1 MPAAPSESLVAPRA
15 LVSIH
20 DVMPET
26 REQVSRIL
34 ALLPQSPQAV
44 TLLVVPGRNWQTAD
58 LDWLH
63 QLQQQGYPL
72 AGHGWLHRCDPP
84 ISLYHRVHSLLLSR
98 RVAEHLSLSA
108 SGIDTLIRNCHQW
121 FLDQGLQPCELYV
134 PPAWAMGAISRAQLA
149 DMPFRL
155 FETLTGVFDARAQR
169 MHSLPLAGFEA
180 DTPLREWFLRGVNH
194 VNWRRACHTG
204 QPLRLGI
211 HPDDLSLRLGHRVI
225 PMSEAVSASL
235 TYPDMA
241 RGYPAVTAS
250 G

>member
-72 AGHGWLHRCDPP
+72 AGHGWLHRCGPP

-235 TYPDMA
+235 TYTDMA

>member
-108 SGIDTLIRNCHQW
+108 SGIDALIRNCHQW

-134 PPAWAMGAISRAQLA
+134 PPAWAMGAINRQQLA

-155 FETLTGVFDARAQR
+155 FETLSGVYDAQAQK
-169 MHSLPLAGFEA
+169 MHPLPLVGFEA
-180 DTPLREWFLRGVNH
+180 DTPLREWLLRGFNH
-194 VNWRRACHTG
+194 LNWRRASHSD
-204 QPLRLGI
+204 QPLRIGI
-211 HPDDLSLRLGHRVI
+211 HPQDLSLRLRNQVI
-225 PMSEAVSASL
+225 PMAQSVSASL
-235 TYPDMA
+235 TYGD
-241 RGYPAVTAS
+241 AVDLQRDPRLL
-250 G
+250 